1 MALNETGPESRYP
14 REGKGRGKCR
24 DVIDEEAMI
33 HVEQRPQ
40 LLELSRADREL
51 VCQRQIPASDRAR
64 ALLLAEEL
72 LPRAIW
78 NLVSTRSSPL

>member
-51 VCQRQIPASDRAR
+51 VCQRQIPATDKAR
-64 ALLLAEEL
+64 AL
-72 LPRAIW
+72 
-78 NLVSTRSSPL
+78 VSYQSCMSWSSHGGWALSWL